1 MTAKST
7 LIAAPRLLLVD
18 DDEEACRLLAE
29 VLSREAYQVTRALSA
44 REALT
49 LVDEE
54 GPFDAVL
61 TDLRMPEASGL
72 DLLAELRKRDG
83 EALVLVL
90 TAFGDATGAAE
101 AIRAGAYDFISKP
114 YDLAELRQTLSRAL
128 ERRQLVADRQS
139 GAVPLPLA
147 TTTPSPTGGL
157 VGHSPAIIK
166 VMKQVERV
174 APSQATVLITGETG
188 TGKEL
193 VARAIHKGSL
203 RANETFLAVNCA
215 AVAEQ
220 LLESELFGHEKGSFT
235 GADRAKPGFFEAADR
250 GTLFLDEAGE
260 MSLGLQAKLLRVL
273 TDGQFLRVGANVTRT
288 VDVRVIA
295 ATHRDLN
302 ERVKS
307 GQFRE
312 DLYYRLAVVPT
323 EMPPLRDRTFDI
335 PILVEFLIGQ
345 IARDLKIEQ
354 KNISEAAV
362 EKLKKYTFPGNIREL
377 RNILE
382 RACILA
388 QGENITPGDIFL
400 RSEGTTSD
408 VDVELISGLP
418 ERINLPQVVEMM
430 ESRLIQRAIRN
441 ANGVQAEAA
450 RNLGISRSDIA
461 YKMRKY
467 GL

>member
-1 MTAKST
+1 MAK
-7 LIAAPRLLLVD
+7 ILVI
-18 DDEEACRLLAE
+18 DDEKNMRRILSLILEESGHTVKEANG
-29 VLSREAYQVTRALSA
+29 VKSGIDALSA
-44 REALT
+44 ESFD
-49 LVDEE
+49 LVISDKK
-54 GPFDAVL
+54 
-61 TDLRMPEASGL
+61 MPDGDGFEIL
-72 DLLAELRKRDG
+72 KYCRDNEPELP
-83 EALVLVL
+83 VVIL
-90 TAFGDATGAAE
+90 TALATVELAVE
-101 AIRAGAYDFISKP
+101 AMQAGAFDFISKP
-114 YDLAELRQTLSRAL
+114 FVPEVVTAVAKRATERTRLMRENELLREEAKRHANADEILGVSDPV
-128 ERRQLVADRQS
+128 RRVKETIA
-139 GAVPLPLA
+139 
-147 TTTPSPTGGL
+147 
-157 VGHSPAIIK
+157 
-166 VMKQVERV
+166 RV
-174 APSQATVLITGETG
+174 APTNATVLITGETG

-273 TDGQFLRVGANVTRT
+273 TNGQFLRVGANITRT
-288 VDVRVIA
+288 VDVRVIV
-295 ATHRDLN
+295 ATHRNLN

-312 DLYYRLAVVPT
+312 DLYYRLAVVPI
-323 EMPPLRDRTFDI
+323 EMPPLRDRTIDI

-345 IARDLKIEQ
+345 IARDLKVAQ

-362 EKLKKYTFPGNIREL
+362 EKLKNYSFPGNIREL

-388 QGENITPGDIFL
+388 QGDKIMPNDIFL
-400 RSEGTTSD
+400 RSEGTPSD
-408 VDVELISGLP
+408 VDVDLISGLP
-418 ERINLPQVVEMM
+418 ETISLPQVVEMM
-430 ESRLIQRAIRN
+430 ESRLIQRALRN

>member
-1 MTAKST
+1 
-7 LIAAPRLLLVD
+7 
-18 DDEEACRLLAE
+18 
-29 VLSREAYQVTRALSA
+29 
-44 REALT
+44 
-49 LVDEE
+49 
-54 GPFDAVL
+54 
-61 TDLRMPEASGL
+61 
-72 DLLAELRKRDG
+72 
-83 EALVLVL
+83 
-90 TAFGDATGAAE
+90 
-101 AIRAGAYDFISKP
+101 
-114 YDLAELRQTLSRAL
+114 
-128 ERRQLVADRQS
+128 
-139 GAVPLPLA
+139 
-147 TTTPSPTGGL
+147 
-157 VGHSPAIIK
+157 
-166 VMKQVERV
+166 
-174 APSQATVLITGETG
+174 
-188 TGKEL
+188 
-193 VARAIHKGSL
+193 
-203 RANETFLAVNCA
+203 
-215 AVAEQ
+215 
-220 LLESELFGHEKGSFT
+220 
-235 GADRAKPGFFEAADR
+235 
-250 GTLFLDEAGE
+250 